1 MRVLVTGGSGFIGSV
16 VVKSLIAEKHVARC
30 LLRATSNTER
40 HDGLTY
46 ERADGDIRDADAVRN
61 AMDGCDAV
69 IHLASL
75 SSWNDI
81 TSPLM
86 KDVVEGG
93 TRNILEAARQRPA
106 GQRPRVVFVSSI
118 LAVAGSDHPE
128 TFDESSPFELD
139 DRKLVYSRSKRAAE
153 ALCLEA
159 FHEDGVPTIIVNPG
173 EVYGPNDTALI
184 TACNLI
190 DFAKS
195 KPVLVCNGGTS
206 VVYVDDVALACV
218 RAMEKGRPG
227 ERYILGGDNVSI
239 RELATL
245 CLELLGQKKSVVQVP
260 NALLKGITKVA
271 TTLHVPLP
279 FNPHV
284 IPYATKFWFMS
295 SDKAQRELGVS
306 FRSARDTLAPT
317 LAWLKE
323 SGRITGSERAT
334 AAGQATLERGAAE
347 RPGARPPSRVETK

>member
-16 VVKSLIAEKHVARC
+16 VVKSLVAEGHVARC
-30 LLRATSNTER
+30 LLRSTSKTDR
-40 HDGLTY
+40 LDGLAY
-46 ERADGDIRDADAVRN
+46 ERAEGDVRDADAVRK

-81 TSPLM
+81 KSPLM
-86 KDVVEGG
+86 KEVVEGG
-93 TRNILEAARQRPA
+93 TQNILDAARARPE

-118 LAVAGSDHPE
+118 LAVAGSHEPR
-128 TFDESSPFELD
+128 TFDENAAFELD
-139 DRKLVYSRSKRAAE
+139 DRELVYSRSKRTAE

-159 FHEDGVPTIIVNPG
+159 FHKHGVPTVIVNPG

-227 ERYILGGDNVSI
+227 ERYILGGDNLTI

-245 CLELLGQKKSVVQVP
+245 CLDLLGQKKSVVQVP

-279 FNPHV
+279 YNPHV
-284 IPYATKFWFMS
+284 IPYATKYWFMS
-295 SDKAQRELGVS
+295 NDKAQRELGVS

-323 SGRITGSERAT
+323 SGRI
-334 AAGQATLERGAAE
+334 QA
-347 RPGARPPSRVETK
+347 